1 MSFITQDMPSFDHY
15 AFNLRDGLRRAAVT
29 TLSELEGS
37 INDLGYGWLDGYMEQ
52 IMDRQNRASI
62 TELMKTPSRTQTVK
76 KTRATTAAAKER
88 TDKVKGLNAH
98 LALSP
103 SNKQNARVALSP
115 LQPRSLNVSTLSP
128 TPVASPKGAASPI
141 KSKPAEKA
149 KSKPKAT
156 KKGKSKKVIE
166 NDENSPPTSVDNTST
181 SISISEKSK
190 STSSASTK
198 DDVVQKK
205 SKSTRSKSKKEKEK
219 VAEEEEIAERPVVQ
233 AIEVESV
240 FPVVED
246 EPMRHVQVQQEE
258 DEPIDVEEE
267 AAGTAPVEAV
277 GRASSPETQN
287 NGISS
292 VPEKGSSPPDEEAMA
307 KDVEVPMD
315 EKDEEEEAME
325 VVDEE
330 PPAIQHDVQGGKS
343 TSAKGEGIPAH
354 PQQEEPERKVDPTM
368 PSSFANRTMATGTS
382 QPVRQVRSSWLS
394 KALGS
399 NAVPIN
405 GLPSNEAS
413 TALRKSYASAQRPST
428 TLDFDG
434 LRKSVAPING
444 LKRKSDHG
452 VDEEQQEE
460 EKVENERRPEKT
472 AKFNVDI
479 PAPNYTDALPAR
491 TPGPMGRPTMPSK
504 TPSFGS
510 AGPISQPNS
519 LGRSVI
525 QTDNAR
531 SDIHKVTRALDELRE
546 KTAAKE
552 LAKQKAAALA
562 ASQGAGAGRVQQA
575 KSTGTGFLRGLG
587 SIGAGLL
594 GLGGSDPEEEAQRLA
609 RELEEERL
617 AEMEFKRLMNEATRP
632 DSPEREKE
640 EDKHMDV
647 DKQPEPESQLG
658 RSITPEVTSP
668 RRQPQ
673 APKSPEEEEE
683 EMVEEQSVI
692 EELTP
697 VDSRVSMATAQ
708 RQPSAPIEE
717 GPQSTTPTGT
727 PTRPASR
734 YQAPALHG
742 REEKHAHEPSVV
754 ALQKEHQRN
763 ASIKKHERE
772 VVNESKDARKARASN
787 VREDEEME
795 EEDELDELS
804 EDEEVIEVQKPHG
817 APPVVEIKTHRKMPS
832 SSSAAPTPLNISTSS
847 IATSG
852 SILTQGQNMAAKALG
867 VKPATG
873 PVKSLQLAA
882 AAAKKEQAAA
892 ERKATLKEAEARRQ
906 QAAKKKA
913 EEDRIRAD
921 EERKAKIAEIEEK
934 RRQRAE
940 LEKRQK
946 ERAEKAAVAAKEKA
960 DKEKADRDAQ
970 AAKLRAAEEEAARK
984 RKLAAQTAALHKSQN
999 KATAGSSSLQ
1009 QSQKGK
1015 EPFRPTKQATLG
1027 SSASTMALNG
1037 KMGPS
1042 AFRTAETATQPSTIT
1057 LVTQNQPTGN
1067 GERKPL
1073 GPPSRPSQHQPAQ
1086 PMRTSTAVPSH
1097 ANSILQQSRVAL
1109 QTQLDEKAAMI
1120 QSEDIV
1126 LPDIAS
1132 EYSDSDDEDR
1142 TKDFI
1147 PPTWAESPQLRA
1159 ALEAQAHR
1167 NPDELFGPIKP
1178 LNMEELFRVKTN
1190 KFRAR
1195 TSSANW
1201 SKTGDGLT
1209 KAEEIE
1215 YARRMG
1221 FKAMPSNLGG
1231 GSGSGQ

>member
-1 MSFITQDMPSFDHY
+1 MSFMTQDMPSFDHY

-52 IMDRQNRASI
+52 IMDRQNRAPI

-88 TDKVKGLNAH
+88 TDRVKGLNAY

-103 SNKQNARVALSP
+103 NTKQNSRAALSP

-128 TPVASPKGAASPI
+128 TTVVSPKGGASPI
-141 KSKPAEKA
+141 KSKPEKAKPKAKATKKA
-149 KSKPKAT
+149 KSK
-156 KKGKSKKVIE
+156 KVAEI
-166 NDENSPPTSVDNTST
+166 DENSPPTSVDNTST
-181 SISISEKSK
+181 SISTSEKSK
-190 STSSASTK
+190 SHSSASTT
-198 DDVVQKK
+198 DDIVPKK
-205 SKSTRSKSKKEKEK
+205 SKSTRSRSKKEKEK
-219 VAEEEEIAERPVVQ
+219 AAEEEMAEQPTVH
-233 AIEVESV
+233 AMEVEAV
-240 FPVVED
+240 PPVVED
-246 EPMRHVQVQQEE
+246 ELMPDVQVEREPEE
-258 DEPIDVEEE
+258 GEPIEVEEE
-267 AAGTAPVEAV
+267 APQTASFEPA
-277 GRASSPETQN
+277 AWAPSPESQN
-287 NGISS
+287 VKNGGSS
-292 VPEKGSSPPDEEAMA
+292 AVPEKESSQLVEEGKE
-307 KDVEVPMD
+307 KDVE
-315 EKDEEEEAME
+315 EAIDEENKEESTE
-325 VVDEE
+325 VVNEE
-330 PPAIQHDVQGGKS
+330 RSEPQQDIQPEISASAIKDS
-343 TSAKGEGIPAH
+343 IS
-354 PQQEEPERKVDPTM
+354 PQPHQEEPERKVDPTM
-368 PSSFANRTMATGTS
+368 PTSFANRTMATGTS

-405 GLPSNEAS
+405 ALPSSEANA
-413 TALRKSYASAQRPST
+413 ALRRSYASAQRPST
-428 TLDFDG
+428 TVDFAG
-434 LRKSVAPING
+434 LRTSLAPTNG

-452 VDEEQQEE
+452 VDEEEEE
-460 EKVENERRPEKT
+460 EKVEEERRPEKT
-472 AKFNVDI
+472 AKYNADL

-491 TPGPMGRPTMPSK
+491 TPGPTGRPIAPSK

-510 AGPISQPNS
+510 IGPVSQPNS

-531 SDIHKVTRALDELRE
+531 SDIHKVTRALDVLRE

-552 LAKQKAAALA
+552 MAKQRAVLA
-562 ASQGAGAGRVQQA
+562 ASQGTGTGRVQQA

-617 AEMEFKRLMNEATRP
+617 AEMEFKRLMSEATKP
-632 DSPEREKE
+632 DSPEPEKE
-640 EDKHMDV
+640 EEKGMEIDE
-647 DKQPEPESQLG
+647 QPESRAQFV
-658 RSITPEVTSP
+658 RSTTPEITSP
-668 RRQPQ
+668 RRKPQ

-683 EMVEEQSVI
+683 EMIEEQSVI
-692 EELTP
+692 EELIL
-697 VDSRVSMATAQ
+697 VDPRTSMATTQ
-708 RQPSAPIEE
+708 RQPSVPVEE
-717 GPQSTTPTGT
+717 EPQSTTPTGT

-734 YQAPALHG
+734 YQARALHD
-742 REEKHAHEPSVV
+742 REEKHAREPSI
-754 ALQKEHQRN
+754 ALQKEQQRN
-763 ASIKKHERE
+763 ASIKKHETKAVKE
-772 VVNESKDARKARASN
+772 KIDARKAREPSEH
-787 VREDEEME
+787 EDEEME
-795 EEDELDELS
+795 EEGELDDLS
-804 EDEEVIEVQKPHG
+804 GEEEVIEVQKPHR
-817 APPVVEIKTHRKMPS
+817 APVVEIKTHRKMPS
-832 SSSAAPTPLNISTSS
+832 SSSAAPTPLNMSTSS
-847 IATSG
+847 IVTSG
-852 SILTQGQNMAAKALG
+852 SMLTQGQNMAAKALG

-946 ERAEKAAVAAKEKA
+946 ERAEKTALAAKEKA
-960 DKEKADRDAQ
+960 EKEKADRDVQ

-999 KATAGSSSLQ
+999 KAASGSSSLQ

-1042 AFRTAETATQPSTIT
+1042 AFRTAETATQSSTIT

-1221 FKAMPSNLGG
+1221 FTAMPSNLGG

>member
-1 MSFITQDMPSFDHY
+1 MSFMTQDMPSFDHY
-15 AFNLRDGLRRAAVT
+15 AFNLRDGLRRAAVE

-52 IMDRQNRASI
+52 IMDRQNRAPI

-88 TDKVKGLNAH
+88 TDKVKDLNAH

-103 SNKQNARVALSP
+103 STKQNSRVALSP

-156 KKGKSKKVIE
+156 KKGKSKKVVE

-181 SISISEKSK
+181 SISTSEKSK
-190 STSSASTK
+190 SSSSASTK

-219 VAEEEEIAERPVVQ
+219 VADEEEMAERPVVQ

-240 FPVVED
+240 LPVVED
-246 EPMRHVQVQQEE
+246 EPMRDVQVEQEE
-258 DEPIDVEEE
+258 DKPIEVEEE
-267 AAGTAPVEAV
+267 AAGIAPVEAV
-277 GRASSPETQN
+277 VRESSPETQRN
-287 NGISS
+287 ALSS
-292 VPEKGSSPPDEEAMA
+292 VPEKGSSQPDEEAVA
-307 KDVEVPMD
+307 KDVEVSMD
-315 EKDEEEEAME
+315 EKDEEEEAAME

-330 PPAIQHDVQGGKS
+330 SPEVQHDVQSGKS
-343 TSAKGEGIPAH
+343 APAKGEGIPAD

-428 TLDFDG
+428 TVDFDG
-434 LRKSVAPING
+434 LRKSVVPING

-452 VDEEQQEE
+452 VDKEQQEE

-491 TPGPMGRPTMPSK
+491 TPGAMGRPTMPSK
-504 TPSFGS
+504 APSFGS
-510 AGPISQPNS
+510 TGPISQPNS

-552 LAKQKAAALA
+552 LAKQKAALA
-562 ASQGAGAGRVQQA
+562 ASQEAGAGRVQQA

-647 DKQPEPESQLG
+647 DKHPEPEIQFG

-668 RRQPQ
+668 RQQPQ

-683 EMVEEQSVI
+683 EIIEEQSVI
-692 EELTP
+692 EELIP
-697 VDSRVSMATAQ
+697 ADSRVSMATSQ
-708 RQPSAPIEE
+708 RQPSTPIEE
-717 GPQSTTPTGT
+717 EPQSTTPAGT
-727 PTRPASR
+727 PARPASQ
-734 YQAPALHG
+734 YQAPILHG
-742 REEKHAHEPSVV
+742 RIEKHAHEPSV
-754 ALQKEHQRN
+754 ALQKEQQRD
-763 ASIKKHERE
+763 ASIKKDERE
-772 VVNESKDARKARASN
+772 VVKEQKDARKAKEPS
-787 VREDEEME
+787 VHEDEEME
-795 EEDELDELS
+795 EEDKLDEMS
-804 EDEEVIEVQKPHG
+804 EEEEVIQIQKLHR
-817 APPVVEIKTHRKMPS
+817 APVVEVKTHRKMPS
-832 SSSAAPTPLNISTSS
+832 SSSAAPTPLNMSTSS

-946 ERAEKAAVAAKEKA
+946 ERAEKAALAAKEKA
-960 DKEKADRDAQ
+960 EKEKADRDAQ

-999 KATAGSSSLQ
+999 KAPSGSSSLQ

-1042 AFRTAETATQPSTIT
+1042 AFRTAETATQSSTIT

-1086 PMRTSTAVPSH
+1086 PMRASTAVPSH

-1178 LNMEELFRVKTN
+1178 LNMEELFKVKTN

-1221 FKAMPSNLGG
+1221 FKAIPSNLGG
-1231 GSGSGQ
+1231 GSGSGR